1 MIKSLESN
9 EIPFHANIDEEEAS
23 AVPLLV
29 DRTSIEQWRL
39 AGKIIFL
46 KLFVSN

>member
-9 EIPFHANIDEEEAS
+9 EIPFHTNTEEEETS
-23 AVPLLV
+23 AMPLLV

-39 AGKIIFL
+39 AGKFNHL
-46 KLFVSN
+46 KFFF